1 MYKVFKTYRAKERI
15 MRNTKVWAWVISVIT
30 FVLGVMATLLLL
42 DSTDSTKVVPWAE
55 NIILITSFVI
65 SFVAFVFSMVTYFSI
80 DAVNSVTAMDG
91 NVLENEDYAIAYEEM
106 IDNFMDEADQK
117 AFSKKLLKIVRCPR
131 KTKSCIIFADYLQ
144 NILDHIILFAYVDL
158 NDNEI
163 RKECDKLI
171 KIIGDEA
178 NYYKKLSNG
187 IKYQLDENVKLI
199 AYIMDYQKARSKK
212 QDWEFSKM
220 ENIRGNM
227 LKNPI
232 SKILYYDYLGLDY
245 RRKAGKIL
253 SACEYVKGEFESES
267 MRAIMKY
274 GYSEEDM
281 KHINCLIERADMC
294 FVKAQALARENIL
307 WEGYISYN
315 KVRIEI
321 MKYLIGKG
329 QTKEYILAELDR
341 IISVRENVEY
351 LFSRTNSFLN
361 TQFKKE
367 VDTVKELKENFE
379 KVF

>member
-1 MYKVFKTYRAKERI
+1 
-15 MRNTKVWAWVISVIT
+15 MRNTKIWAWIISIVT
-30 FVLGVMATLLLL
+30 FALGVMVTLLLV
-42 DSTDSTKVVPWAE
+42 DSTDSTKVLPWAE

-65 SFVAFVFSMVTYFSI
+65 SFVAFVFSMITYFSI
-80 DAVNSVTAMDG
+80 DAVNSVTAMEG
-91 NVLENEDYAIAYEEM
+91 NVLENENYAIAYEEM
-106 IDNFMDEADQK
+106 IDNFINEPDQK
-117 AFSKKLLKIVRCPR
+117 AFSEKVFKIVRCPR

-144 NILDHIILFAYVDL
+144 NIIDHIILFAYVDL
-158 NDNEI
+158 NDNDI
-163 RKECDKLI
+163 RKECDKLVKTI
-171 KIIGDEA
+171 EDETK
-178 NYYKKLSNG
+178 YYKKLSNG

-199 AYIMDYQKARSKK
+199 AYILDYQKARSKK

-253 SACEYVKGEFESES
+253 STCQYTKGEFESES

-274 GYSEEDM
+274 EYSEDDM
-281 KHINCLIERADMC
+281 KHFNCLIERADMC
-294 FVKAQALARENIL
+294 FVKAQEIARENIL

-329 QTKEYILAELDR
+329 QTKECILAELDR

-351 LFSRTNSFLN
+351 FFNRTNSFLN
-361 TQFKKE
+361 TQFKRE
-367 VDTVKELKENFE
+367 VDIVKKLKENFE
-379 KVF
+379 KVIL

>member
-1 MYKVFKTYRAKERI
+1 
-15 MRNTKVWAWVISVIT
+15 MRSTKVWAWIISIVT
-30 FVLGVMATLLLL
+30 FVLGVLVTLLLL
-42 DSTDSTKVVPWAE
+42 DSNDSTKIVPWAE
-55 NIILITSFVI
+55 NTILITSFVI
-65 SFVAFVFSMVTYFSI
+65 SFVAFVFSMITYFSI

-117 AFSKKLLKIVRCPR
+117 AFSEKLFKIVRCPR
-131 KTKSCIIFADYLQ
+131 RTKSCIVFADHLQ

-158 NDNEI
+158 TDNEI

-171 KIIGDEA
+171 KIIQEEA

-187 IKYQLDENVKLI
+187 IKYQLDENIKLI

-212 QDWEFSKM
+212 HDWEFSKL

-253 SACEYVKGEFESES
+253 STCEYVKGEFESES
-267 MRAIMKY
+267 MCAIMKY
-274 GYSEEDM
+274 EYSEDDM
-281 KHINCLIERADMC
+281 KHINCLIERADIC
-294 FVKAQALARENIL
+294 FVKAQELAKENIL

-315 KVRIEI
+315 KARIEI

-329 QTKEYILAELDR
+329 QTKENILAELDR

-351 LFSRTNSFLN
+351 LFSRTNSYLN

-367 VDTVKELKENFE
+367 VDTVKKLKENFE
-379 KVF
+379 KVV